1 MVEQRPSE
9 RVRLSG
15 RGQPQKLLKKP
26 GVLFVGGGLLFF
38 ALVQALLQFDV
49 LNNFWRGI
57 IFWGAAITMVALG
70 LNLIYGF
77 CGQFSLGQYGFYAIG
92 SYTAADVTWRWTHSD
107 PSGIVVVLFGS
118 LLVLLFYIGVS
129 RLLGAFFRV
138 NVMTRFTFF
147 VIATIVALAITVR
160 FLVPS
165 LGPVVTGVLEGLPS
179 DVSDRIVF
187 FLALLGGAAFAGIAS
202 FLFGIPVLELGS
214 DYFGIATLGFTVI
227 IKVLLDNTDTI
238 LPFPEMKGAR
248 GMIGIPMWTT
258 WPWVFA
264 SLVLV
269 VVVMRNL
276 LHSSTGR
283 AIVSVREDERAA
295 QLVGIDV
302 ATSKVLAFVIGSVFA
317 GLAGGIRAHDLAF
330 LHPQNFNFIQSFNP
344 LIIVVFGGLGS
355 MTGTILA
362 GFVWIF
368 LLEGVLRLYLPAG
381 FETWRFVVYPL
392 VLLLMMLLRPEGLMG
407 RYEMPFLRKKLPQLR
422 PGVATVGDTGDTES
436 SSGDV
441 GANGEVVA

>member
-1 MVEQRPSE
+1 MLKQPRASGAEARPKLLQRP
-9 RVRLSG
+9 G
-15 RGQPQKLLKKP
+15 A
-26 GVLFVGGGLLFF
+26 LFIAGGLLFF
-38 ALVQALLQFDV
+38 VIVQVLLSFEV

-57 IFWGAAITMVALG
+57 IYWGAAITMVALG

-92 SYTAADVTWRWTHSD
+92 SYAAADVTWRWTHSD

-118 LLVLLFYIGVS
+118 LLALLLYVAVS
-129 RLLGAFFRV
+129 RLLGAFYRV

-147 VIATIVALAITVR
+147 VIATIAAFAVTVR
-160 FLVPS
+160 FLVPL
-165 LGPVVTGVLEGLPS
+165 LGPVVTGLLNAFPAGIS
-179 DVSDRIVF
+179 DKVVF
-187 FLALLGGAAFAGIAS
+187 FIALLGGAALAGIAS

-227 IKVLLDNTDTI
+227 VKVLLDNTDTI

-248 GMIGIPMWTT
+248 GMIGIPQWTT
-258 WPWVFA
+258 WPWVFI

-295 QLVGIDV
+295 ELVGIDV

-355 MTGTILA
+355 MTGTLIA
-362 GFVWIF
+362 GFAWIL

-407 RYEMPFLRKKLPQLR
+407 RYEVAILRKKLPPLL
-422 PGVATVGDTGDTES
+422 PSAATAQERAEHSGGDDS
-436 SSGDV
+436 AVDV
-441 GANGEVVA
+441 GTNGEVIA